1 MKAESIVSSPTSS
14 LWLSNSS
21 LCTSPSILIADSLGW
36 LTHRISV
43 QFPRRWGYRQ
53 AKMKSR
59 QFVDQEEHCLTLDL
73 KLLRTFPFHPPS
85 HWTLLLS
92 LKAKTRW
99 TNKHLPFSSPFWD
112 LPTSSSMGLVVGS
125 CSQRSLKPSAGWAP
139 GPPSVVW
146 WQQPV
151 SACFTLSLFS
161 VAAPRRWRKADASQ
175 RSSRRHC
182 ISPAFRSTTFILWR
196 FHNGICNTSPVEG
209 SSRRTLAW
217 EDCLP
222 RLGIDSLGSVYVF
235 QDTKCKSSYKYV
247 HCFPQLPSFS
257 YQNPAYFCKSFQPG
271 HEKSASNT
279 LDWAM
284 DKVSFKGVHS
294 YHGSLPYKQNKQ
306 FKLADYNKIM
316 YIYIWTRRCH
326 CSETGISQ

>member
-1 MKAESIVSSPTSS
+1 MATASLCPLHSLSLLCGSTQAMEEGRCQPARQQAALHFPSVQVHSIV
-14 LWLSNSS
+14 
-21 LCTSPSILIADSLGW
+21 
-36 LTHRISV
+36 
-43 QFPRRWGYRQ
+43 
-53 AKMKSR
+53 
-59 QFVDQEEHCLTLDL
+59 
-73 KLLRTFPFHPPS
+73 
-85 HWTLLLS
+85 
-92 LKAKTRW
+92 
-99 TNKHLPFSSPFWD
+99 
-112 LPTSSSMGLVVGS
+112 
-125 CSQRSLKPSAGWAP
+125 
-139 GPPSVVW
+139 
-146 WQQPV
+146 
-151 SACFTLSLFS
+151 
-161 VAAPRRWRKADASQ
+161 
-175 RSSRRHC
+175 
-182 ISPAFRSTTFILWR
+182 WR

-222 RLGIDSLGSVYVF
+222 RLGIDSLGFVYVF

-257 YQNPAYFCKSFQPG
+257 YQNPAYFWKSFQPG

-284 DKVSFKGVHS
+284 DKVSFKRVHS

-316 YIYIWTRRCH
+316 YIYIWTRRCQ